1 MNKDDLSFGIIG
13 IVLGLV
19 IGFLLS
25 NWTWVPPEK
34 AAQQAAVGNT
44 SPQASVNSGGSN
56 TQLPANHP
64 PVDPSKPVQAGPLP
78 PGQMAA
84 TPNPA
89 PGETAELPSLDP
101 LPASSKE
108 ERAEQK
114 YKNIQLLKGIPAERL
129 TSIMFSFKA
138 ALGVEC
144 TYCHVP
150 DQFEKDDKP
159 MKQTARKMIAMMR
172 DINTKVGG
180 TARVTCNT
188 CHRGQTRPAQ

>member
-1 MNKDDLSFGIIG
+1 MNKDDLVFSIIG
-13 IVLGLV
+13 IGAGLV
-19 IGFLLS
+19 IGFLLG
-25 NWTWVPPEK
+25 NWTWKPPSN
-34 AAQQAAVGNT
+34 APQQTASSAPAQQ
-44 SPQASVNSGGSN
+44 SVNSGGSN

-64 PVDPSKPVQAGPLP
+64 PVDPSKPVQAGPLS

-84 TPNPA
+84 SPNPPA
-89 PGETAELPSLDP
+89 GETAELPSLEP

-129 TSIMFSFKA
+129 TSIMFAFKA
-138 ALGVEC
+138 SLGVEC

-159 MKQTARKMIAMMR
+159 MKQMARKMISMMS
-172 DINTKVGG
+172 DINAKVGG
-180 TARVTCNT
+180 SARVTCNT